1 MVTSFSNGTADA
13 NGQNALTSNSNDD
26 VTAFV
31 NSQNAL
37 TSRSNGDLLPPPD
50 SQNALTSL
58 AVAVADIL
66 ASLG

>member
-37 TSRSNGDLLPPPD
+37 TS
-50 SQNALTSL
+50 L